1 MVNKG
6 LTRIFHR
13 AWVANRDSRGV
24 ALEWGVVMKTVFF
37 SAAALA
43 AVFGAT
49 AAQADTTIYNSAPT
63 DGWIYGDGNNYVPA
77 NSAVLTTD
85 AGNQLSLR
93 LHETYQTAPAS
104 VGGLYSFP
112 LGLPEG
118 TGQLSFDWGIG
129 DGDFSGITALLT
141 LTNLGT
147 GVSWNY
153 DPFFV
158 GNDNTVA
165 NGSAQNSFRLNWA
178 PIGFDPI
185 ADGLYRVNLDVFGLA
200 GGDKSLFVDAQLGEG
215 VAAVPEPTTWAMM
228 LLGMGLVGA
237 AMRRKAKTT
246 VRVRYA

>member
-1 MVNKG
+1 
-6 LTRIFHR
+6 
-13 AWVANRDSRGV
+13 
-24 ALEWGVVMKTVFF
+24 MKTVFF

-49 AAQADTTIYNSAPT
+49 AAQAADTLTYNSDPTAP
-63 DGWIYGDGNNYVPA
+63 WHFGDGNDYVPT

-93 LHETYQTAPAS
+93 FHETYHTAPTSSATG
-104 VGGLYSFP
+104 VYSFP
-112 LGLPEG
+112 LGSFTQDAGDPLGQP
-118 TGQLSFDWGIG
+118 GQLSFDWGIG
-129 DGDFSGITALLT
+129 ASDFGGITALLT

-147 GVSWNY
+147 GASWNY
-153 DPFFV
+153 DPFFI
-158 GNDNTVA
+158 GNDNEVA
-165 NGSAQNSFRLNWA
+165 NGSVQNSFRLNWA
-178 PIGFDPI
+178 PIGFDPN